1 MSLRAQPSWSGMA
14 DGPWPFVTVRG
25 DLERAER
32 EWLVTSDVGSYA
44 MSTIALMHTR
54 RQHGL
59 FVTPLDG
66 RVGRYVVLSHLEMV
80 VETAG
85 KTYHLSTHQFPNTA
99 PTPGYRHIEVFAI
112 DPLPR
117 WVYRFPTGSLERTLC
132 LVDGQSAVVMS
143 FSWQGKHPARVT
155 LRPLMPMRSNEELCH
170 EHGGMLQRV
179 VLRSREVEVQPLL
192 ELPPVIFRHSGVFMG
207 SPDWWRKFEYLS
219 DRGRYLDFQEDMWS
233 PGAFEFDFEPRDTRY
248 LQVSVGATLIGDPV
262 DYVLRRAEV
271 RLASDLP
278 QRFAADV
285 RSLAVA
291 SSTFV
296 SDGGRTLVAGY
307 PWLGAWSRD
316 TLHAIPGVFLVRGDI
331 EGAKK
336 AYLAV
341 LDQIDDGLLP
351 QRLDTH
357 SRRTA
362 TPLGAFAADATLLLF
377 DVGERI
383 LEVDFDAAF
392 RARVE
397 AGLREVLSRLV
408 SRGGPP
414 LFVNDVGLVENRASY
429 PLTWMDSESEG
440 IFFTP
445 RFGVAIEL
453 EAHYYRALEVAER
466 LFAGGDDGLSAEAAR
481 RREALQTA
489 FARRFWCDESG
500 FPFDCIS
507 GDLDAAP
514 WADRS
519 VRPNALQALA
529 IAPDLFEPWQRQ
541 EILLRVE
548 ERLLT
553 ERGVRT
559 LDPGDPRYVAYAGGT
574 IEERAAAS
582 HQGAAWP
589 HLLLYYVR
597 AALRE
602 GRDKAQLESLVR
614 SCLQGGALLG
624 HVAQMADGDPP
635 QRGRGAPA
643 YAMATAMLL
652 EALAVDLGVG
662 EEGRALW

>member
-1 MSLRAQPSWSGMA
+1 MSQRAQPSWSGMA

-25 DLERAER
+25 DLERADR
-32 EWLVTSDVGSYA
+32 EWLVTSDVGAYA

-59 FVTPLDG
+59 FVTPIDG
-66 RVGRYVVLSHLEMV
+66 RSGRYVVLSHLEMV

-85 KTYHLSTHQFPNTA
+85 KTYQLSTHQFPNTA
-99 PTPGYRHIEVFAI
+99 PTPGYRHLEVFAI

-117 WVYRFPTGSLERTLC
+117 WVYRFPSGSLERTLC
-132 LVDGQSAVVMS
+132 LVDGQSAAVMS
-143 FSWQGKHPARVT
+143 FSWQGKYPARVT
-155 LRPLMPMRSNEELCH
+155 LRPLMPMRSSEQLCH

-192 ELPPVIFRHSGVFMG
+192 ELPPVVFRHSGVFMG

-248 LQVSVGATLIGDPV
+248 LQVSVGATLTGDPV
-262 DYVLRRAEV
+262 DYVLRRAET
-271 RLASDLP
+271 RLATDLP
-278 QRFAADV
+278 QRFASDV

-291 SSTFV
+291 ASMFV
-296 SDGGRTLVAGY
+296 SEGGRTLVAGY

-316 TLHAIPGVFLVRGDI
+316 TLHAIPGVFLVRGDV
-331 EGAKK
+331 EGAKRT
-336 AYLAV
+336 YLAV
-341 LDQIDDGLLP
+341 LDELEGGLLP
-351 QRLDTH
+351 QRLGPCAKPASD
-357 SRRTA
+357 R
-362 TPLGAFAADATLLLF
+362 AFAADATLLLF
-377 DVGERI
+377 DIGAKI
-383 LEVDFDAAF
+383 LEADGDSVF
-392 RARVE
+392 RARVTR
-397 AGLREVLSRLV
+397 GLHEVLTSLF
-408 SRGGPP
+408 SRGAPP
-414 LFVNDVGLVENRASY
+414 LFVSEVGFVENRASY
-429 PLTWMDSESEG
+429 PLTWMDSASAQTM
-440 IFFTP
+440 FSP

-453 EAHYYRALEVAER
+453 QALYHRALELAEA
-466 LFAGGDDGLSAEAAR
+466 LFSGVDDELAVDAAR
-481 RREALQTA
+481 RRRALRTA
-489 FARRFWCDESG
+489 FGQRFWCHDSG
-500 FPFDCIS
+500 YPFDCIS
-507 GDLDAAP
+507 GSLDETT
-514 WADRS
+514 WTDRS
-519 VRPNALQALA
+519 LRPNALQAVA
-529 IAPDLFEPWQRQ
+529 VAPDLFEPWQRQ
-541 EILLRVE
+541 EIVLRVE

-559 LDPGDPRYVAYAGGT
+559 LDPADPRYVAYAGGT

-602 GRDKAQLESLVR
+602 GRDQAPLEALVR
-614 SCLQGGALLG
+614 GCLQGGALLG

-643 YAMATAMLL
+643 YAMATAMVL

>member
-1 MSLRAQPSWSGMA
+1 MSQRAQPSWSGMA

-25 DLERAER
+25 DLERADR
-32 EWLVTSDVGSYA
+32 EWLVTSDVGAYA

-59 FVTPLDG
+59 FVTPIDG
-66 RVGRYVVLSHLEMV
+66 KAGRYVVLSHLEMV

-99 PTPGYRHIEVFAI
+99 PTPGYRYLEVFAI

-155 LRPLMPMRSNEELCH
+155 LRPLMPMRSSEQLCH

-248 LQVSVGATLIGDPV
+248 LQVSVGATLSGDPV
-262 DYVLRRAEV
+262 DYVLRRAEA

-278 QRFAADV
+278 QRFASDV

-291 SSTFV
+291 SSMFV

-316 TLHAIPGVFLVRGDI
+316 TLHAIPGAFLVRGDI

-341 LDQIDDGLLP
+341 LDELDDGLLP
-351 QRLDTH
+351 QRLGACTKAPTE
-357 SRRTA
+357 R
-362 TPLGAFAADATLLLF
+362 AFAADSTLLLF
-377 DVGERI
+377 DIAAKI
-383 LEVDFDAAF
+383 LEVDFDSAF
-392 RARVE
+392 RSRVE
-397 AGLREVLSRLV
+397 GALREVLSRLTT
-408 SRGGPP
+408 RAAPP
-414 LFVNDVGLVENRASY
+414 LFVNEVGFVENRAAY
-429 PLTWMDSESEG
+429 PLTWMDSASAG
-440 IFFTP
+440 VLFTP

-453 EAHYYRALEVAER
+453 QALYFRALEVTES
-466 LFAGGDDGLSAEAAR
+466 LFTGVDDVLAAAAAR
-481 RREALQTA
+481 RRQTLTAA
-489 FARRFWCDESG
+489 FSTRFWCDDTG
-500 FPFDCIS
+500 YPFDCIS
-507 GDLDAAP
+507 GSLDQVA
-514 WADRS
+514 WTDRS
-519 VRPNALQALA
+519 LRPNALVALA
-529 IAPDLFEPWQRQ
+529 FASELFEPWQRQ
-541 EILLRVE
+541 EVLLRVE

-559 LDPGDPRYVAYAGGT
+559 LDPSDPRYVAYAGGT

-597 AALRE
+597 SALRE
-602 GRDKAQLESLVR
+602 GRSQAMLEGLVR
-614 SCLQGGALLG
+614 SCLQGGRLLG